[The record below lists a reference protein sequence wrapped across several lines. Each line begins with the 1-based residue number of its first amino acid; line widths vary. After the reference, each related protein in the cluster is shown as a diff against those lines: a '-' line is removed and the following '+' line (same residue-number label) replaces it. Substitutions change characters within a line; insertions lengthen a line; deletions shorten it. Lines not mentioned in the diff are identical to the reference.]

1 MKKLLALLLA
11 LFMPLCAL
19 AEPYGL
25 SLSLE
30 TDEKLAEQFRE
41 ALLADPAYAAN
52 ADALAAALQQ
62 LLDGLGLDIICQED
76 AASLSLRLAGGTLL
90 DMTVHTADDAAW
102 LTTSMLPGY
111 ALKED
116 NAGSAA
122 DDQEILRQLQETDW
136 TAVQASMAAAAGKW
150 ASVIEHDVSTGVY
163 TGDAFDGG
171 TQCATITLT
180 DMDIAALVSA
190 LATEELRTAVTP
202 LLTAAGLDAEDV
214 LAKFDAANDRVA
226 DEDKYAYL
234 LRLVGNDDGELVGLS
249 LTIVGETAQVAT
261 LSLGLEE
268 QEIRLVIGLGLKEQN
283 YWWELTAKLEP
294 QGDALCLN
302 GTSREW
308 VASKEE
314 GFGYASAANAP
325 VAEYTWQGSVTEADG
340 RYLWEAVI
348 HEGSAQGSGQLC
360 SGSGSLDPASSSLDF
375 TISMGGA
382 ENPLLTLNAAFGP
395 TDAIA
400 PLDST
405 LKVCS
410 ITDAADSTLYEKL
423 VTQFSAALMAR
434 LLKLLPLDVIMTLNQ
449 LPLSE

>member
-11 LFMPLCAL
+11 LFMPFCAL
-19 AEPYGL
+19 AETYGL
-25 SLSLE
+25 SLSLDA
-30 TDEKLAEQFRE
+30 DERLTEQFKE
-41 ALLADPAYAAN
+41 AFLADPAYAEN

-62 LLDGLGLDIICQED
+62 LLDGLGLDIVCQED
-76 AASLSLRLAGGTLL
+76 AVSMSLRLVGGTLL
-90 DMTVHTADDAAW
+90 DMTVHTTEDAAW

-116 NAGSAA
+116 NAGSAE
-122 DDQEILRQLQETDW
+122 DDQAILRQLQETDW
-136 TAVQASMAAAAGKW
+136 TAVQASMEAAAGEW
-150 ASVIEHDVSTGVY
+150 ASVIEPDVSSGVY

-171 TQCATITLT
+171 TKCATIMFT
-180 DMDIAALVSA
+180 DVDIAALVSA
-190 LATEELRTAVTP
+190 LATEELCTAVTP

-234 LRLVGNDDGELVGLS
+234 LRLVGNDAGELVGLA
-249 LTIVGETAQVAT
+249 LTIVGEEAQVAT
-261 LSLGLEE
+261 LSLGLGE
-268 QEIRLVIGLGLKEQN
+268 QEARLVIGLGLKEQN
-283 YWWELTAKLEP
+283 YWWELTVAVEQ
-294 QGDALCLN
+294 QGDTCNLS

-314 GFGYASAANAP
+314 SFGYASAANAP
-325 VAEYTWQGSVTEADG
+325 VGEYTWQGSVTEADG
-340 RYLWEAVI
+340 RYLCEAAI
-348 HEGSAQGSGQLC
+348 HEGDAQTSGQLC
-360 SGSGSLDPASSSLDF
+360 TGSGVLDPASSSLDF
-375 TISMGGA
+375 SISLGGA

-395 TDAIA
+395 TDAIT

-410 ITDAADSTLYEKL
+410 MTDAADSTLYEKL
-423 VTQFSAALMAR
+423 LNQFSAALMAR

-449 LPLSE
+449 LSLPE